1 MEETKKSSWLIYAML
16 LTLGI
21 FLGTK
26 IPQKHTQNTTGR
38 FNSLLEIVQKN
49 YVDTI
54 NEEQVENAAIMG
66 MLSSLDPHSVFVPA
80 SELKAVNEE
89 LQSNFEGIGVQFRA
103 IDDTVT
109 VILPVSGGPSEKV
122 GIKAG
127 DRIVTVNGKSI
138 AGKNLSNEEIIK
150 KLKGPKGT
158 KVKLGILR
166 YGLLKPKEFTVIR
179 DIIPTFSVDVHFMVE
194 PSIGYIKVSK
204 FADNTAEEFA
214 NAMAKLNKAGL
225 KNVIIDL
232 RSNGGGYL
240 GAAVEI
246 ADMFL
251 EKGDMIVYTQGE
263 HRKRTD
269 IKASGNGKYKQTKV
283 VVLMDEW
290 SASASEIVAGA
301 MQDNDRG
308 SIVGRRSFGKG
319 LVQEQMELNDG
330 SALRLT
336 VARYYTPSG
345 RCIQKPY
352 KAGTKDY
359 EEELLQRYISG
370 EILGTDT
377 HNLHSDTTKYYT
389 QKGRVVYGGGGIQ
402 PDVQVP
408 YKTDKNFVYLNQLNQ
423 KGLLYQY
430 AFSYADKNREHLKN
444 TYKTANDFTRKFE
457 VSSQMFTD
465 FLAYAEKNEV
475 KKNLESIQKFT
486 PRIKNLLKA
495 YIGRD
500 LFDDIGFYPIYLQ
513 TDEDFLKA
521 VETAKK

>member
-138 AGKNLSNEEIIK
+138 AGKKLSNEEIIK

-194 PSIGYIKVSK
+194 PSIGY
-204 FADNTAEEFA
+204 
-214 NAMAKLNKAGL
+214 
-225 KNVIIDL
+225 
-232 RSNGGGYL
+232 
-240 GAAVEI
+240 
-246 ADMFL
+246 
-251 EKGDMIVYTQGE
+251 
-263 HRKRTD
+263 
-269 IKASGNGKYKQTKV
+269 
-283 VVLMDEW
+283 
-290 SASASEIVAGA
+290 
-301 MQDNDRG
+301 
-308 SIVGRRSFGKG
+308 
-319 LVQEQMELNDG
+319 
-330 SALRLT
+330 
-336 VARYYTPSG
+336 
-345 RCIQKPY
+345 
-352 KAGTKDY
+352 
-359 EEELLQRYISG
+359 
-370 EILGTDT
+370 
-377 HNLHSDTTKYYT
+377 
-389 QKGRVVYGGGGIQ
+389 
-402 PDVQVP
+402 
-408 YKTDKNFVYLNQLNQ
+408 
-423 KGLLYQY
+423 
-430 AFSYADKNREHLKN
+430 
-444 TYKTANDFTRKFE
+444 
-457 VSSQMFTD
+457 
-465 FLAYAEKNEV
+465 
-475 KKNLESIQKFT
+475 
-486 PRIKNLLKA
+486 
-495 YIGRD
+495 
-500 LFDDIGFYPIYLQ
+500 
-513 TDEDFLKA
+513 
-521 VETAKK
+521 